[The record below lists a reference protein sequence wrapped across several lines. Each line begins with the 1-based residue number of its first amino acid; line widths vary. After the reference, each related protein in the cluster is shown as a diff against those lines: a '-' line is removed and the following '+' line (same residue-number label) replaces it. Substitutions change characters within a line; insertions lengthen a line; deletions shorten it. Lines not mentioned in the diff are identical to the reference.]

1 VLGPN
6 SNSNPGWQLGNYHE
20 RATPQGLPLSPCDGL
35 KAAATMA
42 AANMLGDG
50 EQQQEQPAGEAKAG
64 SKGGGEGGVSADDPQ
79 VLCPTPSN
87 CTVGGNATVS
97 TCFDA
102 ASQVGG
108 NRLLFF
114 FSLSSHYENTHTHTM
129 TLICQDRLGTDVIT
143 KGLK

>member
-1 VLGPN
+1 
-6 SNSNPGWQLGNYHE
+6 
-20 RATPQGLPLSPCDGL
+20 
-35 KAAATMA
+35 MA

-64 SKGGGEGGVSADDPQ
+64 SKGGGEGGVSADDPKEK

-114 FSLSSHYENTHTHTM
+114 FSLSSHYENTHTHT
-129 TLICQDRLGTDVIT
+129 R
-143 KGLK
+143 